1 MMEIIYF
8 RIIVT
13 NEFQRLA
20 AIGVNMSET
29 RGMGKTLFSLTKPR
43 VVVLLQITAMCAI
56 LSHDFIEINRI
67 NYNTLENMLIVF
79 IGGYLTAGGA
89 NCINMWYDRDI
100 DPIMNRTSKRPL
112 AVGEIS
118 PAGALI
124 FGIVIS
130 LLGTLWLIKMANEV
144 AAFWALFSILFYVFI
159 YTIWLKR
166 TSTQNIVIGG
176 IAGSTPPVIGWCAAE
191 GNLEISMNSLQ
202 EFTNS
207 IFDIGGYMPWFMFL
221 LIFLWTPP
229 HFWAL
234 ALYRSEEY
242 EKVGVPMMPNVKG
255 KHRTLVEMKIYSII
269 LILLSL
275 TAPLSYH
282 EIEYWSNLNL
292 DLNNI
297 LIILNTGVL
306 SFWYALTVWGIDV
319 MEDND
324 ENNRMPT
331 ASYSFFVSLS
341 YLAFMFIALVLSSI
355 GVEGAIVSLVLV
367 ILLILRDKKN
377 KK

>member
-1 MMEIIYF
+1 MMEIIYY

-29 RGMGKTLFSLTKPR
+29 RGMAKTLFSLTKPR

-130 LLGTLWLIKMANEV
+130 LLGTLWLIQMANEV

-255 KHRTLVEMKIYSII
+255 KHRTLVEMKIYSVI

>member
-1 MMEIIYF
+1 
-8 RIIVT
+8 
-13 NEFQRLA
+13 
-20 AIGVNMSET
+20 MSET
-29 RGMGKTLFSLTKPR
+29 RALGYTLFSLTKPR

-56 LSHDFIEINRI
+56 LSHDLIKLNTVDG
-67 NYNTLENMLIVF
+67 NTLENMFIVF

-112 AVGEIS
+112 SVGDIS
-118 PAGALI
+118 ARAALLY
-124 FGIVIS
+124 GIIIS
-130 LLGTLWLIKMANEV
+130 IIGTFWLVEMANEV

-166 TSTQNIVIGG
+166 SSTQNIVIGG

-191 GNLEISMNSLQ
+191 GNLQISVSSFQ
-202 EFTNS
+202 EFISS
-207 IFDIGGYMPWFMFL
+207 IFEIGGYMPWFMFL

-242 EKVGVPMMPNVKG
+242 EKVGVPMLPNVKG
-255 KHRTLVEMKIYSII
+255 KKRTLLEMKIYAII
-269 LILLSL
+269 LILLSI

-282 EIEYWSNLNL
+282 NIDYWTEINFNIN
-292 DLNNI
+292 DL
-297 LIILNTGVL
+297 LIILNTMSL
-306 SFWYALTVWGIDV
+306 SIWYGLTVWKINV
-319 MEDND
+319 MEEFD
-324 ENNRMPT
+324 ENDRMPS
-331 ASYSFFVSLS
+331 ASHSFFISLS

-355 GVEGAIVSLVLV
+355 GIEGSLISLIIIV
-367 ILLILRDKKN
+367 ILISRNMKSKK
-377 KK
+377 

>member
-1 MMEIIYF
+1 
-8 RIIVT
+8 
-13 NEFQRLA
+13 
-20 AIGVNMSET
+20 MSET
-29 RGMGKTLFSLTKPR
+29 RALGYTLFSLTKPR

-56 LSHDFIEINRI
+56 LSHDLIKLNTVDG
-67 NYNTLENMLIVF
+67 NTLENMFIVF

-112 AVGEIS
+112 SVGDIS
-118 PAGALI
+118 ARAALLY
-124 FGIVIS
+124 GIIIS
-130 LLGTLWLIKMANEV
+130 IIGTFWLVEMANEV

-166 TSTQNIVIGG
+166 SSTQNIVIGG

-191 GNLEISMNSLQ
+191 GNLQISVSSFQ
-202 EFTNS
+202 EFISS
-207 IFDIGGYMPWFMFL
+207 IFEIGGYMPWFMFL

-242 EKVGVPMMPNVKG
+242 EKVGVPMLPNVKG
-255 KHRTLVEMKIYSII
+255 KKRTLLEMKIYAII
-269 LILLSL
+269 LILLSI

-282 EIEYWSNLNL
+282 NIDYWTEINFNIN
-292 DLNNI
+292 DL
-297 LIILNTGVL
+297 LIILNTMSL
-306 SFWYALTVWGIDV
+306 SIWYGLTVWKINV
-319 MEDND
+319 MEEFD
-324 ENNRMPT
+324 ENDRMPS
-331 ASYSFFVSLS
+331 ASHSFFISLS

-355 GVEGAIVSLVLV
+355 GIEGSLISLIIIV
-367 ILLILRDKKN
+367 ILISRNMKN

>member
-1 MMEIIYF
+1 MMEIIYY

-29 RGMGKTLFSLTKPR
+29 RGMAKTLFSLTKPR

-130 LLGTLWLIKMANEV
+130 LLGTLWLIQMANEV

-191 GNLEISMNSLQ
+191 GNLQISMNSLQ

-207 IFDIGGYMPWFMFL
+207 IFEIGGYMPWFMFL

-341 YLAFMFIALVLSSI
+341 YLAFMFIALVLSSM

>member
-1 MMEIIYF
+1 
-8 RIIVT
+8 
-13 NEFQRLA
+13 
-20 AIGVNMSET
+20 MSET
-29 RGMGKTLFSLTKPR
+29 RALGYTLFSLTKPR

-56 LSHDFIEINRI
+56 LSHDLIKLNTVDG
-67 NYNTLENMLIVF
+67 NTLENMFIVF

-112 AVGEIS
+112 SVGDIS
-118 PAGALI
+118 ARAALLY
-124 FGIVIS
+124 GIIIS
-130 LLGTLWLIKMANEV
+130 IIGTFWLVEMANEV

-166 TSTQNIVIGG
+166 SSTQNIVIGG

-191 GNLEISMNSLQ
+191 GNLQISVSSFQ
-202 EFTNS
+202 EFISS
-207 IFDIGGYMPWFMFL
+207 IFEIGGYMPWFMFL

-242 EKVGVPMMPNVKG
+242 EKVGVPMLPNVKG
-255 KHRTLVEMKIYSII
+255 KKRTLLEMKIYAII
-269 LILLSL
+269 LILLSI

-282 EIEYWSNLNL
+282 NIDYWTENNFNIN
-292 DLNNI
+292 DL
-297 LIILNTGVL
+297 LIILNTMSL
-306 SFWYALTVWGIDV
+306 SIWYGLTVWKINV
-319 MEDND
+319 MEEFD
-324 ENNRMPT
+324 ENNRMPS
-331 ASYSFFVSLS
+331 ASHSFFISLS

-355 GVEGAIVSLVLV
+355 GIEGSLISLIIIV
-367 ILLILRDKKN
+367 ILISRNMKSKK
-377 KK
+377 

>member
-1 MMEIIYF
+1 
-8 RIIVT
+8 
-13 NEFQRLA
+13 
-20 AIGVNMSET
+20 MSET
-29 RGMGKTLFSLTKPR
+29 RAIGMTLFSLTKPR

-56 LSHDFIEINRI
+56 LSHDLIEL
-67 NYNTLENMLIVF
+67 NTVDRNTFENMVIVF

-112 AVGEIS
+112 SVGDIS
-118 PAGALI
+118 PESALI
-124 FGIVIS
+124 FGILIS
-130 LLGTLWLIKMANEV
+130 ILGTIWLVKMANEI

-166 TSTQNIVIGG
+166 TSVQNIVIGG

-191 GNLEISMNSLQ
+191 GNLQISMNSFQ
-202 EFTNS
+202 EFINS

-242 EKVGVPMMPNVKG
+242 KKVGVPMLPNVKG
-255 KHRTLVEMKIYSII
+255 KQRTLLEMKVYAMI
-269 LILLSL
+269 LILLSI

-282 EIEYWSNLNL
+282 NIEFWNEINL
-292 DLNNI
+292 DIGNS
-297 LIILNTGVL
+297 LIILNTMTL
-306 SFWYALTVWGIDV
+306 SIWYGLTVWKIDIT
-319 MEDND
+319 EEND

-331 ASYSFFVSLS
+331 ASHSFFISLS

-355 GVEGAIVSLVLV
+355 GVQGSIISLILVV
-367 ILLILRDKKN
+367 ILIFRNRRVVK
-377 KK
+377 